1 MKSTSKVNVVQFII
15 PAFIVLMIIALII
28 NNMSVGE
35 YITLSLRRTCML
47 MVMVLA
53 VTPTIYSG
61 VGINYGVT
69 IGFVCGLAGAVIG
82 ISTGLTGLPLM
93 LVCIISSIPFA
104 LIAGFGYGLLLNK
117 VKGSEDLIATYA
129 GYAFVSLGSIVW
141 VVLKPSSE
149 TLRFANG
156 DGIRVQ
162 VALDGLFK
170 DILTYFWAIN
180 IGKLSIPVGFILVCL
195 VIVALF
201 GIFMRS
207 TVGMKIKAVGHNPTY
222 AAAIGLNVDKY
233 RCLSVVIS
241 TVLAA
246 VGIAF
251 YAQTFGFYE
260 FYSNYLQL
268 GFTCVAGV
276 LIGGASGLNVSMWN
290 VVYGCFLYET
300 ILTISTPVANKLIP
314 SGSMPEI
321 LRLLITN
328 GVILYA
334 MTKQGGG
341 DNEQ

>member
-1 MKSTSKVNVVQFII
+1 MKEKLKNNIVQLII
-15 PAFIVLMIIALII
+15 PAFIVLMVIGLIV
-28 NNMSVGE
+28 NDLSVGE
-35 YITLSLRRTCML
+35 YLTLSLRRTCML
-47 MVMVLA
+47 LVMVLA

-69 IGFVCGLAGAVIG
+69 VGFVCGLAGAVLG
-82 ISTGLTGLPLM
+82 ISTGMTGAPLM
-93 LVCIISSIPFA
+93 LVCIVFSIPFA
-104 LIAGFGYGLLLNK
+104 LLSGWGYGLLLNK
-117 VKGSEDLIATYA
+117 GKGAEDLIATYL

-141 VVLKPSSE
+141 IMLKPSNE
-149 TLRFANG
+149 ALRFANG
-156 DGIRVQ
+156 EGIRVQ

-170 DILTYFWAIN
+170 DILTYFGSVK
-180 IGKLSIPVGFILVCL
+180 IGTLEIPVGFILICL
-195 VIVALF
+195 AF
-201 GIFMRS
+201 CGAFAIFMRS
-207 TVGMKIKAVGHNPTY
+207 TAGMKMKVVGHNPDY
-222 AAAIGLNVDKY
+222 ASSIGLNVDYY

-246 VGIAF
+246 IGICF

-276 LIGGASGLNVSMWN
+276 LIGGASGLNVSIKN
-290 VVYGCFLYET
+290 VIYGCFLYET
-300 ILTISTPVANKLIP
+300 ILVISTPVANKMIP

-334 MTKQGGG
+334 LTKQGGS
-341 DNEQ
+341 DYE